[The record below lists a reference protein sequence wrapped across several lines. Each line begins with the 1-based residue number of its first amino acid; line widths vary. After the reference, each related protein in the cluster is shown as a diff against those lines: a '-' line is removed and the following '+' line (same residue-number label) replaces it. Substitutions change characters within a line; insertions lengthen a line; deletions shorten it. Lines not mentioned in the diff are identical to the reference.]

1 MFAEVVRAGS
11 EIDNLGA
18 IRNGRTAFVGHARWL
33 DHLNVGFRI
42 TAMRSRFLVYD
53 DDATLDA
60 TVDEMEI
67 LVSSFWHFRAC
78 VSVSKLLP
86 SATLAKTV
94 WGMIR
99 LPRRRNWEPRMF
111 SLRKYGLS

>member
-18 IRNGRTAFVGHARWL
+18 IRNGGTAFVGHARWL

-42 TAMRSRFLVYD
+42 TAMKSKFLVYD

-67 LVSSFWHFRAC
+67 LVSSFWHSEHAYQYQSCSHRQ
-78 VSVSKLLP
+78 P
-86 SATLAKTV
+86 
-94 WGMIR
+94 
-99 LPRRRNWEPRMF
+99 LPRR
-111 SLRKYGLS
+111 SGG

>member
-18 IRNGRTAFVGHARWL
+18 IQNGRTAFVGHARWL

-42 TAMRSRFLVYD
+42 TAMRSRFLAYD
-53 DDATLDA
+53 DGAPLDA
-60 TVDEMEI
+60 TIDEMEI

-86 SATLAKTV
+86 SATLARTV
-94 WGMIR
+94 WRMIR
-99 LPRRRNWEPRMF
+99 LPRWRNWEPRMF